1 MKIKVFNIRLSKE
14 YFHSDQDKINDF
26 LERVKFKKSTAAFVE
41 NPVNYWSVII
51 HYEEIEQQK
60 SDKPEHKKP
69 EISEADLTED
79 ELEIVQNLKIW
90 RTQQAQKEGLP
101 AYMILS
107 NFNIFTVAK
116 HKPQV
121 LADFENLKGFGEKKT
136 ERYAEEIIALLNSI

>member
-14 YFHSDQDKINDF
+14 HFHSDQDKINDF
-26 LERVKFKKSTAAFVE
+26 LEKVKFKKSTAAFVE

-51 HYEEIEQQK
+51 HYEEFEQSTGK
-60 SDKPEHKKP
+60 SETKKP

-79 ELEIVQNLKIW
+79 ELEIAQNLKTW

-107 NFNIFTVAK
+107 NLNIFTVAK
-116 HKPQV
+116 QKPQV